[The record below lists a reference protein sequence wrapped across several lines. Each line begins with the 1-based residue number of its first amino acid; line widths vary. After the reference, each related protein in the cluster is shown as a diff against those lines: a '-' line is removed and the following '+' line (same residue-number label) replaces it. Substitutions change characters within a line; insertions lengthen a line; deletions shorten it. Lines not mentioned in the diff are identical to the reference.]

1 MFWHIGHWAAP
12 LEQLR
17 FQCLAQRHHSGG
29 NEGGACPRFHF
40 PSHPPS
46 SILSGELNR
55 HKFIKPPMRKKITK
69 QFFQFVHQLWS
80 YFDSPGLTLYL
91 LLHMCNPQLYRVAN
105 EQGTSSL
112 YRKREKGNSSNPRSD
127 INVIYCKSARIS
139 PWLVTIYYSQ
149 TNLSPLWSQ
158 GSKLSSFVKGVGAFP
173 CALMSFSWPLPK
185 WQYLLLLLFV

>member
-1 MFWHIGHWAAP
+1 MSSFSLSVPSPIIHLVRGT
-12 LEQLR
+12 EQT
-17 FQCLAQRHHSGG
+17 QVHKATDAQKD
-29 NEGGACPRFHF
+29 
-40 PSHPPS
+40 
-46 SILSGELNR
+46 
-55 HKFIKPPMRKKITK
+55 HKAV
-69 QFFQFVHQLWS
+69 FFQFVHQLWS